1 MQYRPGYTQGYGL
14 FAQPLTPAVRL
25 LLILNIAIFMV
36 RLLVGPPFDL
46 IFGLSG
52 AGLARGFLW
61 QPLTYMFL
69 HGGVFH
75 LFINML
81 ILYFIGTEVERTLGS
96 RNFLIVYFV
105 AGVLGG
111 LGWLL
116 LSSGGICIGASGAVM
131 GMLGAYAA
139 LFPHREITV
148 LVFFILPITMK
159 AWMLAAGLA
168 AMEFVLMTSRPDVG
182 IAHAAHLAG
191 IVAGYVFVYVAFR
204 KGGLRIRF
212 SRDRKTPPHLKVLRR
227 ESSITVSQAEIDRL
241 LEKIANQGMGSL
253 TKRERAILEKASAE
267 RRSRL

>member
-1 MQYRPGYTQGYGL
+1 MQYRPGYTQGYEL

-25 LLILNIAIFMV
+25 LLILNIVIFMV
-36 RLLVGPPFDL
+36 RLLIGPSFDL
-46 IFGLSG
+46 FFGLSS
-52 AGLARGFLW
+52 AGLTRGFLW

-111 LGWLL
+111 MGWLL
-116 LSSGGICIGASGAVM
+116 LSAGGICIGASGAVM

-212 SRDRKTPPHLKVLRR
+212 SRDRKKPPHLKVLRR
-227 ESSITVSQAEIDRL
+227 EGSITVSQAEIDRL
-241 LEKIANQGMGSL
+241 LDKIANQGMGSL
-253 TKRERAILEKASAE
+253 TKGERAILEKASAE

>member
-1 MQYRPGYTQGYGL
+1 MPYRPGYTQGYG
-14 FAQPLTPAVRL
+14 FYAPPLTAAVRL
-25 LLILNIAIFMV
+25 LLILNVVIFMI
-36 RLLVGPPFDL
+36 RLSIGPRFDL
-46 IFGLSG
+46 LFGLSG
-52 AGLARGFLW
+52 AGLSAGYLW
-61 QPLTYMFL
+61 QPLTYLFL
-69 HGGVFH
+69 HGSLFH
-75 LFINML
+75 LLINML
-81 ILYFIGTEVERTLGS
+81 ILYFLGTEVERTLGS

-111 LGWLL
+111 MGWLL
-116 LSSGGICIGASGAVM
+116 LSPGGICIGASGAVM

-168 AMEFVLMTSRPDVG
+168 AMEFILMTSRPDVG

-191 IVAGYVFVYVAFR
+191 LAAGYVFVYVAFR

-212 SRDRKTPPHLKVLRR
+212 SRGRKKAPHLKVLRR
-227 ESSITVSQAEIDRL
+227 EGAITVSQAEIDRL